1 MATLDSNK
9 VTGVSVVS
17 NATDAVNANY
27 VSTSKQKY
35 QTPLAS
41 DAGKFL
47 QYAGSAYYWNLRT
60 SGFGSADIQTS
71 SYGNGYYVIGGNQTL
86 SSSTDTIVW
95 SLRTT
100 GTGQVFSKI
109 VYGDQY
115 TSGKD
120 IFVGGGY
127 FDFGGDGVVSSS
139 VDSINWS
146 LRTSGFGST
155 PISGATYSTLNGGE
169 FLLGGASTPITTWW
183 QLRTAGTTISP
194 VSTIYGDLPV
204 PTYLIRLF
212 DTRFL
217 KGSTD
222 TITWIIRTNGGS
234 GATIESISYGLVG
247 DQPLY
252 VSVDSNTQV
261 NTSTDSITWTL
272 RTSGSPT
279 SGIFY
284 TTAAGS
290 LGLGKE
296 NFIAGGLFTT
306 NIPYLKSSTDGI
318 HWVARNSAGFG
329 STSISS
335 SGYGGGYYFIGG
347 SSANPPANSPLN
359 VSTDGITWSK
369 RTSGSSL
376 NIYGFAYG
384 TNNGVPNYIF
394 HGQDG
399 LIATSTDTNT
409 WILRT
414 AGSTSDIGLAG
425 GSNGSGT
432 AMTYNNGVYV
442 YCNVGGG
449 VRVSTDAIVWTLKDF
464 PASVTAAYSI
474 AYGNNYYFVG
484 ATGGILPVSIQ
495 ATSTSQP
502 LIGTYGLGA
511 LFQTSTDSITW
522 TTRTTG
528 YGTQSISALTFG
540 GSYALAY
547 GENDIGV
554 PFLSASTD
562 NITWTFRTS
571 GITQPIFALTYENG
585 IYIAAGSSGILNT
598 STNSIAWTLRTSGTS
613 QEIFALTYG
622 NNAYLSGTISGQIRF
637 SSDGIIWSLRTSNSL
652 NAIYTLTYGN
662 NIYLSGE
669 ASGALETSLTG
680 SVYWQSINLASS
692 VLLPTYKGAEEFT
705 TRGAQTFTI
714 PLTASQFYIECV
726 GAGGGGASGRI
737 KGTLGSGGGGG
748 AGAYNSWLIRRPELG
763 DATSMTLSVGTGGQG
778 GTNRG
783 LSTSTDGIIWTVSP
797 FDNTTLTPTIYASG
811 YGNGL
816 YVVAGNTVSVFVST
830 DASSWTLRTTGIALN
845 QNIGGGYGGNAFVYG
860 DKYVIAAIAGTN
872 LSTSTDTITWTPRTV
887 PFNIT
892 NIIYGNNLY
901 LATSGYNN
909 GNLLATSVDAV
920 TWVLR
925 TVGYTSSTTSRAI
938 SFANTA
944 NTGNENRYVYAD
956 GLGRFATSTN
966 AIQWTFRT
974 SGTSQD
980 IYQMINDG
988 TNYFGVGTAGTL
1000 IVSTNAI
1007 QWSFRTSG
1015 FGSTNINTI
1024 AYNSSLTEKYL
1035 IAGDAGLT
1043 RTSTD
1048 GFIWIARSS
1057 LFKNQNI
1064 NTVSNANNIYIA
1076 GGSLTSTPTAGTAT
1090 AVSWTGNGPLGTVT
1104 YLLGAG
1110 GGTAASDTAVTGG
1123 TGATG
1128 VPIYRN
1134 ALYATDGLSGAA
1146 GKSLNGPANDSP
1158 TQVNVFQVTGGG
1170 GGAFNTNTGGN
1181 SNSYYYG
1188 NTYTTGGNAS
1198 GASGADGI
1206 PGYYTGNI
1214 GGGGGGGGALSSGFN
1229 TWINRT
1235 SGFTNA
1241 VINLAYGSSTYLANN
1256 SIAGSGGLRGS
1267 TDSINWQL
1275 RTAGFGT
1282 TAIGS
1287 ITYSTFNSGEF
1298 LAGGRVET
1306 QIWTQRTSGFNTA
1319 LNAVMYDGTNF
1330 FAGGA
1335 SGVLTASTDG
1345 IAWTLRT
1352 SGTTLVIGQN
1362 ASGGNGLVYAAGQTY
1377 PYVLCGGTGLLS
1389 SSTNAVQWTL
1399 RTAAGNFIYSG
1410 ITFGTSPTA
1419 TYVIGSTFGRVN
1431 TSTDSINWVLRTS
1444 GNTGSTIEALVY
1456 NDSTTEK
1463 YVAVR
1468 AGGAIS
1474 TSTNAIQWLQRTS
1487 GTGNIIYQVIY
1498 GTVFVAAGQ
1507 SGFISTST
1515 NAIQWRLGTSGNTSS
1530 IFGLAYTNGVYI
1542 ASGNSGTTRS
1552 STDAII
1558 WVLRTS
1564 GFGTTVI
1571 NNSVAANNI
1580 FINVGDAATITTSTQ
1595 FALNSYGLGALLQA
1609 STDSITWTAR
1619 TTSLNTQTITSL
1631 GFGGSYVFAHG
1642 TNYMNEVGFLNVSTN
1657 NIIWVSRTSGF
1668 GSTAITAFG
1677 YGASSPTAY
1686 YVAIGNNQ
1694 LSASTDTITWEVR
1707 TTSFGANV
1715 VNAFVYGDKHIA
1727 AGAAGIIVSST
1738 DTITWTLR
1746 TSGFGTSNISSLVYG
1761 NSVYVA
1767 AGASGTLAKSSDGIV
1782 WERRNSGFGTTAIN
1796 ALTYGTSYIAGGVN
1810 GTITVSAGG
1819 DSQSAAGNGG
1829 NGTRGGGGGGGA
1841 YSVEQ
1846 GKFGIG
1852 GEGADGYVKI
1862 TWW

>member
-27 VSTSKQKY
+27 VNTSKPKY

-60 SGFGSADIQTS
+60 SGFGTTDITAS
-71 SYGNGYYVIGGNQTL
+71 SYGNGYYVIGGAQTL
-86 SSSTDTIVW
+86 SSSTDTIAW

-100 GTGQVFSKI
+100 GTGQTFNQI

-120 IFVGGGY
+120 IFVAGSSGGE
-127 FDFGGDGVVSSS
+127 VRSST
-139 VDSINWS
+139 DSIGWF
-146 LRTSGFGST
+146 LRSSGFGST
-155 PISGATYSTLNGGE
+155 AISGATYSTLNGGE
-169 FLLGGASTPITTWW
+169 FLLGGASTTITDWW
-183 QLRTAGTTISP
+183 TLRTAGTNISP

-204 PTYLIRLF
+204 PTYLVRLF
-212 DTRFL
+212 NTRIL
-217 KGSTD
+217 RGSTD
-222 TITWIIRTNGGS
+222 TITWTQRTNGGS
-234 GATIESISYGLVG
+234 GTTIQSISYGLVG

-252 VSVDSNTQV
+252 VSVDQNTQV

-272 RTSGSPT
+272 RTSGQAT

-290 LGLGKE
+290 LGLGKV
-296 NFIAGGLFTT
+296 NFIAGGNAALNT
-306 NIPYLKSSTDGI
+306 PLLKSSTDGI
-318 HWVARNSAGFG
+318 HWVGRSHGFG
-329 STSISS
+329 STSVTA

-347 SSANPPANSPLN
+347 ISANSPATAPLS
-359 VSTDGITWSK
+359 VSTDGIAWIRKPTG
-369 RTSGSSL
+369 TSSD
-376 NIYGFAYG
+376 IYGFAYG

-394 HGQDG
+394 HGQSG

-432 AMTYNNGVYV
+432 AMTYNNGVYIYV
-442 YCNVGGG
+442 NIAGG

-484 ATGGILPVSIQ
+484 ATNGILPVSIQ
-495 ATSTSQP
+495 DTSTSQP
-502 LIGTYGLGA
+502 IIGTYGLGA
-511 LFQTSTDSITW
+511 LLQTSTDSITW

-547 GENDIGV
+547 GRNDINI

-571 GITQPIFALTYENG
+571 GFGSSTINALTYGNG
-585 IYIAAGSSGILNT
+585 IYIAAGNGGILST
-598 STNSIAWTLRTSGTS
+598 STDSYSWTIRTSGSTS
-613 QEIFALTYG
+613 NFQALTYG
-622 NNAYLSGTISGQIRF
+622 NNAYISGTSGGGIRF
-637 SSDGIIWSLRTSNSL
+637 SSDGIIWSLRTSNSSY
-652 NAIYTLTYGN
+652 AINTLTYGSN
-662 NIYLSGE
+662 QYISGE
-669 ASGALETSLTG
+669 ASGALETSITG
-680 SVYWQSINLASS
+680 SVYWQSVNLPSSS
-692 VLLPTYKGAEEFT
+692 VQVPTYKGAEEFT

-714 PLTASQFYIECV
+714 PPTASQFYIECV
-726 GAGGGGASGRI
+726 GAGGGGASGRVRE
-737 KGTLGSGGGGG
+737 TLGSGGGGG

-797 FDNTTLTPTIYASG
+797 YNNFSLTPTVYTSG

-816 YVVAGNTVSVFVST
+816 YVVAGESKSVFTST
-830 DASSWTLRTTGIALN
+830 DASSWTIRTSGLN
-845 QNIGGGYGGNAFVYG
+845 STASDFCLSYLYNNLHIIGANDAQV
-860 DKYVIAAIAGTN
+860 
-872 LSTSTDTITWTPRTV
+872 LTSTDAITWTVRNTAGSSSSDV
-887 PFNIT
+887 SKIV
-892 NIIYGNNLY
+892 YGNNLY
-901 LATSGYNN
+901 FACSSSNTGPIIW
-909 GNLLATSVDAV
+909 TSVDAI
-920 TWVLR
+920 TWTLR
-925 TVGYTSSTTSRAI
+925 TVGYTTNTTTQAI
-938 SFANTA
+938 AYANTA
-944 NTGNENRYVYAD
+944 NTGNEDRYVFTDNAA
-956 GLGRFATSTN
+956 RFATSTN

-974 SGTSQD
+974 SGINKD

-988 TNYFGVGTAGTL
+988 INYFGVGAAGTL

-1015 FGSTNINTI
+1015 FGTTDINSIT
-1024 AYNSSLTEKYL
+1024 YNASLTEKYL
-1035 IAGDAGLT
+1035 IGGDAGLT

-1057 LFKNQNI
+1057 LFKNQAL

-1090 AVSWTGNGPLGTVT
+1090 AVSWTGNGPSGTVT

-1128 VPIYRN
+1128 APIFRN

-1158 TQVNVFQVTGGG
+1158 TQVNTFQVSGGG

-1188 NTYTTGGNAS
+1188 NTYTNGGNAS

-1206 PGYYTGNI
+1206 PGSYTGNI

-1235 SGFTNA
+1235 SGFTA
-1241 VINLAYGSSTYLANN
+1241 SVINLAYGSSTYLMCNT
-1256 SIAGSGGLRGS
+1256 GLRSS
-1267 TDSINWQL
+1267 TDSLIWFL
-1275 RTAGFGT
+1275 RTPAGFGS
-1282 TAIGS
+1282 TAVNYV
-1287 ITYSTFNSGEF
+1287 TYSTFNSGEF
-1298 LAGGRVET
+1298 LAGGRAESA
-1306 QIWTQRTSGFNTA
+1306 IWVQRTSGTSNSI
-1319 LNAVMYDGTNF
+1319 NAVMYDGTNF
-1330 FAGGA
+1330 FAGGN
-1335 SGVLTASTDG
+1335 SGTLIASTDG
-1345 IAWTLRT
+1345 ITWTSRT
-1352 SGTTLVIGQN
+1352 SGTTVTIGN
-1362 ASGGNGLVYAAGQTY
+1362 ATQGGGNGLVYAAGQTH
-1377 PYVLCGGTGLLS
+1377 PYVFCGGVGLLS
-1389 SSTNAVQWTL
+1389 SSTNGIQWRL
-1399 RTAAGNFIYSG
+1399 RSTGESVVRYG

-1419 TYVIGSTFGRVN
+1419 TYVISSTNGRIS
-1431 TSTDSINWVLRTS
+1431 TSTDTIHWVLRTS
-1444 GNTGSTIEALVY
+1444 GNGAFDIYSLVY

-1463 YVAVR
+1463 YLAVAQSGVISSSTNAIFWR
-1468 AGGAIS
+1468 TRTSSNGSLTIYQSIYGDVFVAAGRNGVLS
-1474 TSTNAIQWLQRTS
+1474 TSTNAIFWRTRTS
-1487 GTGNIIYQVIY
+1487 GF
-1498 GTVFVAAGQ
+1498 GTT
-1507 SGFISTST
+1507 I
-1515 NAIQWRLGTSGNTSS
+1515 L
-1530 IFGLAYTNGVYI
+1530 GLAYNNGIYT
-1542 ASGNSGTTRS
+1542 ASGFSGTTRS
-1552 STDAII
+1552 STNAII
-1558 WVLRTS
+1558 WTLRTS
-1564 GFGTTVI
+1564 GFGSNTI
-1571 NNSVAANNI
+1571 NNSVAGNNI
-1580 FINVGDAATITTSTQ
+1580 FVNVGDLGTITTSTQ
-1595 FALNSYGLGALLQA
+1595 VALNSYGLGALLQA

-1642 TNYMNEVGFLNVSTN
+1642 TNYMNVVGFLNASTD
-1657 NIIWVSRTSGF
+1657 NIIWVLRTSGF
-1668 GSTAITAFG
+1668 GSTAITGFG
-1677 YGASSPTAY
+1677 YGASIPTAY

-1707 TTSFGANV
+1707 TTRFVANA
-1715 VNAFVYGDKHIA
+1715 VNAFVYGDNYIA
-1727 AGAAGIIVSST
+1727 AGAAGIISYST
-1738 DTITWTLR
+1738 DSITWTLR

-1829 NGTRGGGGGGGA
+1829 SGTRGGGGGGGA

>member
-27 VSTSKQKY
+27 VSTSKPKY

-60 SGFGSADIQTS
+60 SAFGTTDITAS
-71 SYGNGYYVIGGNQTL
+71 SYGNGYYVIGGAQTL
-86 SSSTDTIVW
+86 SSSTDTIAW

-100 GTGQVFSKI
+100 GTGQTFNQI
-109 VYGDQY
+109 VYGDQS

-120 IFVGGGY
+120 IFVAGSSGGE
-127 FDFGGDGVVSSS
+127 VRSST
-139 VDSINWS
+139 DSIGWS
-146 LRTSGFGST
+146 LRSSGFGST
-155 PISGATYSTLNGGE
+155 AISGATYSTLNGGE

-183 QLRTAGTTISP
+183 QLRTSGTTIAIT
-194 VSTIYGDLPV
+194 STLYGNLPV
-204 PTYLIRLF
+204 PTYLIRLYN
-212 DTRFL
+212 TRFL

-222 TITWIIRTNGGS
+222 TITWTIRTNGGS
-234 GATIESISYGLVG
+234 GSTIQSISYGLVG

-272 RTSGSPT
+272 RTSGSTT

-290 LGLGKE
+290 LGLGQQ
-296 NFIAGGLFTT
+296 NFIAGGSSAL
-306 NIPYLKSSTDGI
+306 NVPSVKSSTDGI
-318 HWVARNSAGFG
+318 HWVSRNHTGFG
-329 STSISS
+329 STAIAA

-347 SSANPPANSPLN
+347 SSAAAPANSPLN
-359 VSTDGITWSK
+359 VSIDGITWSK
-369 RTSGSSL
+369 RTSGTAL

-394 HGQDG
+394 HGQSG

-414 AGSTSDIGLAG
+414 AGSTSDIGLSG

-432 AMTYNNGVYV
+432 AMTYNNGVYIYV
-442 YCNVGGG
+442 NIAGG
-449 VRVSTDAIVWTLKDF
+449 VRVSTDAITWTLKDF

-495 ATSTSQP
+495 DTSTSQP
-502 LIGTYGLGA
+502 IIGTYGLGA
-511 LFQTSTDSITW
+511 LLQTSTDSITW

-547 GENDIGV
+547 GRNDINI

-571 GITQPIFALTYENG
+571 GFGSSTINALTYGNG
-585 IYIAAGSSGILNT
+585 IYIAAGNGGILST
-598 STNSIAWTLRTSGTS
+598 STDSYSWTIRTSGSTS
-613 QEIFALTYG
+613 NFQALTYG
-622 NNAYLSGTISGQIRF
+622 NNAYISGTSGGGIRF
-637 SSDGIIWSLRTSNSL
+637 SSDGIIWSLRTSSTL
-652 NAIYTLTYGN
+652 NAIDTLTYGN

-669 ASGALETSLTG
+669 ASGALETSITG

-692 VLLPTYKGAEEFT
+692 VQVPTYKGAEEFT
-705 TRGAQTFTI
+705 TRGAQTFII
-714 PLTASQFYIECV
+714 PPTASQFYIECV

-797 FDNTTLTPTIYASG
+797 FDNLTITPTLNTSG

-816 YVVAGNTVSVFVST
+816 YVVAGNGKSVFTST
-830 DASSWTLRTTGIALN
+830 DASSWTIRTSGLN
-845 QNIGGGYGGNAFVYG
+845 STASDFCLSYLYNNLHIIGANDAQV
-860 DKYVIAAIAGTN
+860 
-872 LSTSTDTITWTPRTV
+872 LTSTDAITWTVRNTAGSSTSDV
-887 PFNIT
+887 SKIV
-892 NIIYGNNLY
+892 YGNNLY
-901 LATSGYNN
+901 FACSSSNTGPIIWTS
-909 GNLLATSVDAV
+909 ADVI
-920 TWVLR
+920 TWTLR
-925 TVGYTSSTTSRAI
+925 TVGYTTSSTTQAI
-938 SFANTA
+938 AYANTA
-944 NTGNENRYVYAD
+944 NTGNEDRYVFTD
-956 GLGRFATSTN
+956 SVGRFATSTN

-1000 IVSTNAI
+1000 MVSTNAI

-1015 FGSTNINTI
+1015 FGSTTINSI
-1024 AYNSSLTEKYL
+1024 AYNASLTEKYL
-1035 IAGDAGLT
+1035 IGGDDGLT
-1043 RTSTD
+1043 KTSTD

-1057 LFKNQNI
+1057 LFKNQAL

-1090 AVSWTGNGPLGTVT
+1090 AVSWTGNGPSGTVT

-1128 VPIYRN
+1128 APIYRN
-1134 ALYATDGLSGAA
+1134 ALYTTDGLAGAA
-1146 GKSLNGPANDSP
+1146 GNLASVPSNSL
-1158 TQVNVFQVTGGG
+1158 TQVNTFQVTGGG

-1181 SNSYYYG
+1181 STSYYYG

-1198 GASGADGI
+1198 GASGSDGI
-1206 PGYYTGNI
+1206 PGSYTGNI

-1235 SGFTNA
+1235 SGFTA
-1241 VINLAYGSSTYLANN
+1241 SVINFAYGSSTYLANN
-1256 SIAGSGGLRGS
+1256 TGLRGS

-1275 RTAGFGT
+1275 RTVGFGT
-1282 TAIGS
+1282 TSVGS

-1298 LAGGRVET
+1298 LAGGRAESV
-1306 QIWTQRTSGFNTA
+1306 IWVRRTSGTG
-1319 LNAVMYDGTNF
+1319 NAINATMYDGTNF
-1330 FAGGA
+1330 FAAGA
-1335 SGVLTASTDG
+1335 SGVLIVSTDG
-1345 IAWTLRT
+1345 ITWTLRT
-1352 SGTTLVIGQN
+1352 SGITTTIGN
-1362 ASGGNGLVYAAGQTY
+1362 AATGGNGLVYASGQTF
-1377 PYVLCGGTGLLS
+1377 PYVLCGSTSVIS
-1389 SSTNAVQWTL
+1389 SSTNGIQWAS
-1399 RTAAGNFIYSG
+1399 RTGSTS
-1410 ITFGTSPTA
+1410 ITNAIAFGTSPSA
-1419 TYVIGSTFGRVN
+1419 TYVISSFNGRIN
-1431 TSTDSINWVLRTS
+1431 TSTDTIHWVLRTS
-1444 GNTGSTIEALVY
+1444 GNGTLTYYSLTYE
-1456 NDSTTEK
+1456 NSTTEK
-1463 YVAVR
+1463 YVS
-1468 AGGAIS
+1468 AGESGVIS
-1474 TSTNAIQWLQRTS
+1474 TSTNGIQWTRRTS
-1487 GTGNIIYQVIY
+1487 ATTFDIRQLIYGNI
-1498 GTVFVAAGQ
+1498 FVAAGQ
-1507 SGFISTST
+1507 NGFISTST
-1515 NAIQWRLGTSGNTSS
+1515 NAIQWTLRTSGTSGATFS
-1530 IFGLAYTNGVYI
+1530 IYGLAYNNGVYI
-1542 ASGNSGTTRS
+1542 ASGGQVPTRS

-1564 GFGTTVI
+1564 GFGSTAI
-1571 NNSVAANNI
+1571 NNSVAGNNI
-1580 FINVGDAATITTSTQ
+1580 FINVGDVGTLTTSTQ
-1595 FALNSYGLGALLQA
+1595 VALNSYGLGALLQA

-1642 TNYMNEVGFLNVSTN
+1642 TNYMGEVGFLNASTD
-1657 NIIWVSRTSGF
+1657 NIIWVLRTSGF
-1668 GSTAITAFG
+1668 GSTAITGFG
-1677 YGASSPTAY
+1677 YGASIPTAY

-1694 LSASTDTITWEVR
+1694 LSASTDTIAWAAR

-1715 VNAFVYGDKHIA
+1715 VNAFVYGTQYIA
-1727 AGAAGIIVSST
+1727 AGAAGIISYST
-1738 DTITWTLR
+1738 DSITWTLR

-1796 ALTYGTSYIAGGVN
+1796 ALTYGTSYVAGGVN

-1819 DSQSAAGNGG
+1819 TSQSAAGNGG

-1852 GEGADGYVKI
+1852 GDGADGYVKI

>member
-17 NATDAVNANY
+17 NATDAVNVNY
-27 VSTSKQKY
+27 VNTSKPKY

-60 SGFGSADIQTS
+60 SGFGTTDITAS
-71 SYGNGYYVIGGNQTL
+71 SYGNGYYVIGGAQTL
-86 SSSTDTIVW
+86 SSSTDTIAW

-100 GTGQVFSKI
+100 GTSQTFNQI

-120 IFVGGGY
+120 IFVAGSSGGEVRY
-127 FDFGGDGVVSSS
+127 ST
-139 VDSINWS
+139 DSIGWF
-146 LRTSGFGST
+146 LRSSGFGST
-155 PISGATYSTLNGGE
+155 AISGATYSTLNGGE

-183 QLRTAGTTISP
+183 QLRTAGTNISP

-204 PTYLIRLF
+204 PTYLIRLYN
-212 DTRFL
+212 TRFL

-222 TITWIIRTNGGS
+222 TITWILRTNGGS
-234 GATIESISYGLVG
+234 GSTIQSISYGLVG

-252 VSVDSNTQV
+252 VSVDQDTQV

-296 NFIAGGLFTT
+296 NFIAGGQFAT
-306 NIPYLKSSTDGI
+306 NVPYLKSSTDGI
-318 HWVARNSAGFG
+318 IWTARNHGFG
-329 STSISS
+329 STDVTA

-347 SSANPPANSPLN
+347 SAGTASPLS
-359 VSTDGITWSK
+359 VSTDGIAWIRKT
-369 RTSGSSL
+369 TGTSL

-394 HGQDG
+394 HGQSG

-414 AGSTSDIGLAG
+414 AGSTSDIGLNG

-442 YCNVGGG
+442 YVNIAGG

-484 ATGGILPVSIQ
+484 SSNGILPVSIQ
-495 ATSTSQP
+495 DTSTSQP
-502 LIGTYGLGA
+502 IIGTYGLGA
-511 LFQTSTDSITW
+511 LLQTSTDSITW

-528 YGTQSISALTFG
+528 YGTQSISTLTFG

-547 GENDIGV
+547 GRNDINI

-571 GITQPIFALTYENG
+571 GFGSSTINALTYGNG
-585 IYIAAGSSGILNT
+585 IYIAAGNGGILST
-598 STNSIAWTLRTSGTS
+598 STDSYSWTIRTSGSTS
-613 QEIFALTYG
+613 NFQALTYG
-622 NNAYLSGTISGQIRF
+622 NNAYLSGTSGGGIRF

-652 NAIYTLTYGN
+652 NAIDTLTYGN

-680 SVYWQSINLASS
+680 SVYWQSVNLASS
-692 VLLPTYKGAEEFT
+692 SVQVPTYKGAEEFT

-714 PLTASQFYIECV
+714 PPTASQFYIECV
-726 GAGGGGASGRI
+726 GAGGGGASGRVR
-737 KGTLGSGGGGG
+737 GTLGSGGGGG

-763 DATSMTLSVGTGGQG
+763 DAASMTLSVGTGGQG

-797 FDNTTLTPTIYASG
+797 FDNTTLTATIYASG

-816 YVVAGNTVSVFVST
+816 YVVAGDDVAVFVST
-830 DASSWTLRTTGIALN
+830 DASSWTLRTTGISLT
-845 QNIGGGYGGNAFVYG
+845 QVIGGGYGGNAFVYG
-860 DKYVIAAIAGTN
+860 DKYVIAAIAGEY

-925 TVGYTSSTTSRAI
+925 TVGYTTSTSSQAI
-938 SFANTA
+938 SFANTS

-956 GLGRFATSTN
+956 GAGRFATSTN

-1000 IVSTNAI
+1000 MVSTNAI

-1015 FGSTNINTI
+1015 FGSTTINSIT
-1024 AYNSSLTEKYL
+1024 YNASLTEKYL
-1035 IAGDAGLT
+1035 IGGDAGLT

-1064 NTVSNANNIYIA
+1064 ETVSNANNIYIA

-1090 AVSWTGNGPLGTVT
+1090 AVSWTGNGPSGTVT

-1128 VPIYRN
+1128 APIYRN
-1134 ALYATDGLSGAA
+1134 ALYATDGLNGAA
-1146 GKSLNGPANDSP
+1146 GNLASIPTNNSP

-1188 NTYTTGGNAS
+1188 NTFISNGGNAS

-1206 PGYYTGNI
+1206 PGSYTGNI

-1235 SGFTNA
+1235 SGFSA
-1241 VINLAYGSSTYLANN
+1241 SVINLAYGSSTYLANN
-1256 SIAGSGGLRGS
+1256 TSLRGS

-1275 RTAGFGT
+1275 RTSGFGT
-1282 TAIGS
+1282 TAVGS

-1345 IAWTLRT
+1345 ITWTLRT
-1352 SGTTLVIGQN
+1352 SGTTLAIGQD

-1444 GNTGSTIEALVY
+1444 GNTGSTIRALVY

-1498 GTVFVAAGQ
+1498 GTVFVAAGNN
-1507 SGFISTST
+1507 GFISTST
-1515 NAIQWRLGTSGNTSS
+1515 NAIQWTLRTSGNNQA

-1542 ASGNSGTTRS
+1542 ASGNTGTTRS

-1564 GFGTTVI
+1564 GFGSTTI
-1571 NNSVAANNI
+1571 NNSVAGSNI
-1580 FINVGDAATITTSTQ
+1580 FINVGDTATITTSTQ
-1595 FALNSYGLGALLQA
+1595 VALDSYGLGALLQA

-1642 TNYMNEVGFLNVSTN
+1642 TNYMNQVGFLNVSTD
-1657 NIIWVSRTSGF
+1657 NIIWVLRTSGF
-1668 GSTAITAFG
+1668 GSTAITGFG

-1707 TTSFGANV
+1707 TTRFVANA
-1715 VNAFVYGDKHIA
+1715 VNAFVYGDNYIA
-1727 AGAAGIIVSST
+1727 AGAAGIISYST
-1738 DTITWTLR
+1738 DSITWTLR

-1796 ALTYGTSYIAGGVN
+1796 ALTYGTSYVAGGVN

>member
-27 VSTSKQKY
+27 VNTSKPKY

-47 QYAGSAYYWNLRT
+47 QYAGSVYYWNLRT
-60 SGFGSADIQTS
+60 SGFGTTDITAS
-71 SYGNGYYVIGGNQTL
+71 SYGNGYYVIGGAQTL
-86 SSSTDTIVW
+86 SSSTDTIAW

-100 GTGQVFSKI
+100 GTGQTFNQI

-120 IFVGGGY
+120 IFVAGSSGGA
-127 FDFGGDGVVSSS
+127 VRSST
-139 VDSINWS
+139 DSIGWF
-146 LRTSGFGST
+146 LRSSGFGST
-155 PISGATYSTLNGGE
+155 AISGATYSTLNEGE
-169 FLLGGASTPITTWW
+169 FLLGGASTTITDWW
-183 QLRTAGTTISP
+183 TLRTAGTNISP

-204 PTYLIRLF
+204 PTYLIRLYN
-212 DTRFL
+212 TRFL
-217 KGSTD
+217 RGSTD
-222 TITWIIRTNGGS
+222 TITWILRTNGGS
-234 GATIESISYGLVG
+234 GSTIQSISYGLVG

-252 VSVDSNTQV
+252 VSVDQNTQV

-272 RTSGSPT
+272 RTSGQT
-279 SGIFY
+279 TAGIFY

-296 NFIAGGLFTT
+296 NFIAGGNAALNT
-306 NIPYLKSSTDGI
+306 PLLKSSTDGI
-318 HWVARNSAGFG
+318 IWTARNHGFG
-329 STSISS
+329 TTEITA

-347 SSANPPANSPLN
+347 ISDTSPATAPLS
-359 VSTDGITWSK
+359 VSTDGIAWIRKPTG
-369 RTSGSSL
+369 TSRD
-376 NIYGFAYG
+376 IYGFAYG

-394 HGQDG
+394 HGQSG

-409 WILRT
+409 WVLRT
-414 AGSTSDIGLAG
+414 AGSTSNIGLYATAG
-425 GSNGSGT
+425 TNGSGT

-442 YCNVGGG
+442 YVNIAGG

-495 ATSTSQP
+495 DTSTSQP
-502 LIGTYGLGA
+502 IIGTYGLGA
-511 LFQTSTDSITW
+511 LLQTSTDSITW

-547 GENDIGV
+547 GRNDINI

-571 GITQPIFALTYENG
+571 GFGSSTINALTYGNG
-585 IYIAAGSSGILNT
+585 IYIAAGNGGILST
-598 STNSIAWTLRTSGTS
+598 STDSYSWTIRTSGSTS
-613 QEIFALTYG
+613 NFQALTYG
-622 NNAYLSGTISGQIRF
+622 NNAYLSGTSGGGIRF

-652 NAIYTLTYGN
+652 NAIDTLTYGN

-680 SVYWQSINLASS
+680 SVYWQSVNLPSS
-692 VLLPTYKGAEEFT
+692 VQVPTYKGAEEFT

-714 PLTASQFYIECV
+714 PPTASQFYIECV

-763 DATSMTLSVGTGGQG
+763 DATSITVTPGTGGQG

-816 YVVAGNTVSVFVST
+816 YVVAGDDVAVFVST
-830 DASSWTLRTTGIALN
+830 DASSWTLRTTGIILT
-845 QNIGGGYGGNAFVYG
+845 QIIGGGTGGNAFVYG
-860 DKYVIAAIAGTN
+860 DKYVIAAISGSI
-872 LSTSTDTITWTPRTV
+872 LSTSTDTITWTARTV
-887 PFNIT
+887 TFNIT

-901 LATSGYNN
+901 LATSSYNT

-920 TWVLR
+920 TWISR
-925 TVGYTSSTTSRAI
+925 TVGYTTSTATYGIAY
-938 SFANTA
+938 ANTS
-944 NTGNENRYVYAD
+944 NTGNENRYVHTD
-956 GLGRFATSTN
+956 GAGRFATSTN

-974 SGTSQD
+974 SGTTQA

-1000 IVSTNAI
+1000 VVSTNAI

-1015 FGSTNINTI
+1015 FGSTTINSIT
-1024 AYNSSLTEKYL
+1024 YNASLTEKYL
-1035 IAGDAGLT
+1035 IGGDAGLT

-1057 LFKNQNI
+1057 LFKNQNVEI
-1064 NTVSNANNIYIA
+1064 VSNANNIYIA
-1076 GGSLTSTPTAGTAT
+1076 GGSLTSTSTAGGSTTVSWIPGSGETYTLTSAAGGAASNTAVTAGTAAAAAAITLSPLYST
-1090 AVSWTGNGPLGTVT
+1090 A
-1104 YLLGAG
+1104 
-1110 GGTAASDTAVTGG
+1110 
-1123 TGATG
+1123 
-1128 VPIYRN
+1128 
-1134 ALYATDGLSGAA
+1134 GLAGAA
-1146 GKSLNGPANDSP
+1146 GNLASIPANSS
-1158 TQVNVFQVTGGG
+1158 TQVNTFQVTGGG
-1170 GGAFNTNTGGN
+1170 GGAFNTNTGG
-1181 SNSYYYG
+1181 SGLAYYYG
-1188 NTYTTGGNAS
+1188 NTYTNSGNAS

-1206 PGYYTGNI
+1206 PGSYTGNI

-1229 TWINRT
+1229 TWIIRT

-1256 SIAGSGGLRGS
+1256 TSLRGS

-1282 TAIGS
+1282 TSVDS
-1287 ITYSTFNSGEF
+1287 ITYSTFNNGEF
-1298 LAGGRVET
+1298 LAGGRAESA
-1306 QIWTQRTSGFNTA
+1306 IWVQRISGFGTTITSA
-1319 LNAVMYDGTNF
+1319 TYDGTDF
-1330 FAGGA
+1330 LIGGYG
-1335 SGVLTASTDG
+1335 GVLSASTDG
-1345 IAWTLRT
+1345 ITWTLRT
-1352 SGTTLVIGQN
+1352 SGTTTLFGTTGN
-1362 ASGGNGLVYAAGQTY
+1362 GGNGLTYASANAPVVSGQTY
-1377 PYVLCGGTGLLS
+1377 SYAYVAGASLAV
-1389 SSTNAVQWTL
+1389 STNGIQWTL
-1399 RTAAGNFIYSG
+1399 RTGSTANANIVGFSTIASPTYGRYILASTSGRLNVSTDTITWNLRTTGNTTHSIWGFASNSTPTQKYVLSRSNGELSYSTDTITWQQITALTTQTLFQCVYGNVYVAAGG
-1410 ITFGTSPTA
+1410 GG
-1419 TYVIGSTFGRVN
+1419 VIQ
-1431 TSTDSINWVLRTS
+1431 TSTNGSNWVLRTS
-1444 GNTGSTIEALVY
+1444 GNT
-1456 NDSTTEK
+1456 N
-1463 YVAVR
+1463 
-1468 AGGAIS
+1468 
-1474 TSTNAIQWLQRTS
+1474 
-1487 GTGNIIYQVIY
+1487 VIY
-1498 GTVFVAAGQ
+1498 GLTYNNG
-1507 SGFISTST
+1507 I
-1515 NAIQWRLGTSGNTSS
+1515 
-1530 IFGLAYTNGVYI
+1530 YT
-1542 ASGNSGTTRS
+1542 ASGASGVTRS
-1552 STDAII
+1552 STDAIVWI
-1558 WVLRTS
+1558 LRTC
-1564 GFGTTVI
+1564 GTTAI
-1571 NNSVAANNI
+1571 YNSAAGNNI
-1580 FINVGDAATITTSTQ
+1580 FINVGDAATITTSTFQ
-1595 FALNSYGLGALLQA
+1595 NLSTYGLGALLQA

-1642 TNYMNEVGFLNVSTN
+1642 TNYMNQVGFLNVSTN
-1657 NIIWVSRTSGF
+1657 NIIWVLRTSGF

-1707 TTSFGANV
+1707 TTRFVANA
-1715 VNAFVYGDKHIA
+1715 VNAFVYGNNYIA
-1727 AGAAGIIVSST
+1727 AGAAGIISYST
-1738 DTITWTLR
+1738 DSITWTLR

-1796 ALTYGTSYIAGGVN
+1796 ALTYGTSYVAGGVN

-1852 GEGADGYVKI
+1852 GDGADGYVKI

>member
-17 NATDAVNANY
+17 NATDAVNVNY
-27 VSTSKQKY
+27 VNTNKTKFQIPSE
-35 QTPLAS
+35 S
-41 DAGKFL
+41 DIGKFV

-71 SYGNGYYVIGGNQTL
+71 SYGNGYYVIGGAQTL
-86 SSSTDTIVW
+86 SSSTDTIAW

-120 IFVGGGY
+120 IFVGGGF

-146 LRTSGFGST
+146 LRSSGFGST
-155 PISGATYSTLNGGE
+155 AISGATYSTLNGGE

-183 QLRTAGTTISP
+183 TLRTAGTNSAIT
-194 VSTIYGDLPV
+194 STVYGDLPV
-204 PTYLIRLF
+204 PTYLIRLYN
-212 DTRFL
+212 TRFL

-234 GATIESISYGLVG
+234 GSNIKSISYGLVG

-252 VSVDSNTQV
+252 VSVDSNAQI
-261 NTSTDSITWTL
+261 NTSTDSITWIL
-272 RTSGSPT
+272 RTSGLYSGT
-279 SGIFY
+279 GIFY

-290 LGLGKE
+290 LGLGQQ
-296 NFIAGGLFTT
+296 NFIAAGESALIT
-306 NIPYLKSSTDGI
+306 PALRSSTDGI
-318 HWVARNSAGFG
+318 HWVGRNHTGFG
-329 STSISS
+329 STVITA

-347 SSANPPANSPLN
+347 SSANAPANSPLN
-359 VSTDGITWSK
+359 VSINGITWSK
-369 RTSGSSL
+369 RTSGTSL

-394 HGQDG
+394 HGQSG

-414 AGSTSDIGLAG
+414 AGSTSDIGLSG
-425 GSNGSGT
+425 SSGSNGSGT
-432 AMTYNNGVYV
+432 AMTYNNGVYIYV
-442 YCNVGGG
+442 NIAGG

-484 ATGGILPVSIQ
+484 ASNGILPVSIQ
-495 ATSTSQP
+495 DISTSQP
-502 LIGTYGLGA
+502 IIGTYGLGA
-511 LFQTSTDSITW
+511 LLQTSTDSITW

-554 PFLSASTD
+554 PFLSASAD

-571 GITQPIFALTYENG
+571 GITQPIFALTYGNG

-662 NIYLSGE
+662 NIHLSGE
-669 ASGALETSLTG
+669 ASGALETSITG
-680 SVYWQSINLASS
+680 RTVWQSVNLPSS
-692 VLLPTYKGAEEFT
+692 VQVPTYKGAEEFT

-714 PLTASQFYIECV
+714 PPTASQFYIECV

-763 DATSMTLSVGTGGQG
+763 DATSITVTPGTGGQG

-816 YVVAGNTVSVFVST
+816 YVVAGNNVSVFVST
-830 DASSWTLRTTGIALN
+830 DASSWTLRTTGIAVN
-845 QNIGGGYGGNAFVYG
+845 QVIGGGYGGNAFVYG

-892 NIIYGNNLY
+892 NIIYANNLY
-901 LATSGYNN
+901 LATSGYNT

-925 TVGYTSSTTSRAI
+925 TVGYTSSTSSQAI

-944 NTGNENRYVYAD
+944 NTENENRYVYAD
-956 GLGRFATSTN
+956 GAGRFATSTN
-966 AIQWTFRT
+966 AIQWTLRT
-974 SGTSQD
+974 SGTSRV

-1015 FGSTNINTI
+1015 FGSTAISGIT
-1024 AYNSSLTEKYL
+1024 YNASLTEKYL
-1035 IAGDAGLT
+1035 IGGDAGLT

-1057 LFKNQNI
+1057 LFKNQAL

-1076 GGSLTSTPTAGTAT
+1076 GGSLTSTSTAGGSTTVSWIPGSGGTYTLTSAAGGAASNTAVTAGTA
-1090 AVSWTGNGPLGTVT
+1090 
-1104 YLLGAG
+1104 
-1110 GGTAASDTAVTGG
+1110 AAAAAITLN
-1123 TGATG
+1123 
-1128 VPIYRN
+1128 P
-1134 ALYATDGLSGAA
+1134 LYATDGLSGAA

-1158 TQVNVFQVTGGG
+1158 TQVNTFQVSGGG
-1170 GGAFNTNTGGN
+1170 GGAFNTNTGG
-1181 SNSYYYG
+1181 SGLAYYYG
-1188 NTYTTGGNAS
+1188 NTYTNGGNAS

-1206 PGYYTGNI
+1206 PGSYTGNI

-1241 VINLAYGSSTYLANN
+1241 VINLAYGSSTYLMNN
-1256 SIAGSGGLRGS
+1256 NGLRGS

-1287 ITYSTFNSGEF
+1287 ITYSTFNNGEF

-1306 QIWTQRTSGFNTA
+1306 QIWTQRTSGFNTE

-1362 ASGGNGLVYAAGQTY
+1362 ASGGNGLLYAAGQTY

-1456 NDSTTEK
+1456 NDSTIEK

-1468 AGGAIS
+1468 ASGAIS

-1487 GTGNIIYQVIY
+1487 ATGNIIYQVIY

-1515 NAIQWRLGTSGNTSS
+1515 NAIFWTTRNSGNNQS

-1564 GFGTTVI
+1564 GFGSTTI

-1668 GSTAITAFG
+1668 GSTAITGFG
-1677 YGASSPTAY
+1677 YGASIPTAY

-1694 LSASTDTITWEVR
+1694 LSASSDTITWEVR
-1707 TTSFGANV
+1707 TTRFVANA
-1715 VNAFVYGDKHIA
+1715 VNAFVYGDKYIA
-1727 AGAAGIIVSST
+1727 AGAAGIISYST
-1738 DTITWTLR
+1738 DSITWTLR

-1796 ALTYGTSYIAGGVN
+1796 ALTYGTSYVAGGVD

-1819 DSQSAAGNGG
+1819 TSQSAAGNGG

-1852 GEGADGYVKI
+1852 GDGADGYVKI